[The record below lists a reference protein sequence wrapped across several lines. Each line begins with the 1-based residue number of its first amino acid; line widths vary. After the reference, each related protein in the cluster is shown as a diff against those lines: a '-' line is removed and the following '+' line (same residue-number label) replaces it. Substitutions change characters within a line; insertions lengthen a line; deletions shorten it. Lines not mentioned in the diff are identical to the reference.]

1 MERPASPLRWFF
13 LPPVVAVPT
22 ILAVRYLGSP
32 LDSGPVDASLWGL
45 AGLLFLVLTV
55 LYVLLILQGARAGF
69 IPVQLIAQ
77 GMLLC
82 PLSLH
87 LGARM
92 LQWVGVT
99 LVVCGAVVLVA
110 IYYYRLGG
118 AGLPE
123 ESKTDVQ
130 GADLPI
136 PFAVTGPTGHILSV
150 SDALLEI
157 AGVSRE
163 VALASD
169 ITVFLTPG
177 EETATLG
184 GKVWN
189 VSQQPMKDERFY
201 FQIEPKTFADVP
213 PAPRPADPFIDPP
226 TGLYTQDYAMRRLEE
241 ELYRV
246 RRYDHSLS
254 AALIRFVFVSTSGAE
269 AEKKAFCAWCHLVR
283 ETLRASDIAFL
294 FGPQDVFLILPETDG
309 DAAEAVVTKLE
320 ALIPTLRMEHP
331 ALSSVTL
338 LRLTASVKSG
348 PGVPSAD
355 ELVRRVEEGLRAKYT
370 LNS

>member
-1 MERPASPLRWFF
+1 MERPVSLLRWFF
-13 LPPVVAVPT
+13 LPPVMAIPT
-22 ILAVRYLGSP
+22 ILAVRSLGSP

-45 AGLLFLVLTV
+45 TGLLFLVLTV
-55 LYVLLILQGARAGF
+55 LYVLLILRGAQSGF

-82 PLSLH
+82 PLSISF
-87 LGARM
+87 GARM

-99 LVVCGAVVLVA
+99 LAVCGAVVLVA
-110 IYYYRLGG
+110 IYYCRLGRT
-118 AGLPE
+118 GLPE
-123 ESKTDVQ
+123 ESEMDEQ
-130 GADLPI
+130 GADLPV
-136 PFAVTGPTGHILSV
+136 PFAITGPTGNILSI

-157 AGVSRE
+157 IGVSRE

-201 FQIEPKTFADVP
+201 FQIEPKTFADIP
-213 PAPRPADPFIDPP
+213 QAPRPADPFIDLP

-246 RRYDHSLS
+246 RRYDHFLS
-254 AALIRFVFVSTSGAE
+254 AALIRFVFVSTSGSE
-269 AEKKAFCAWCHLVR
+269 AEEKAFCAWCRLAR
-283 ETLRASDIAFL
+283 QTLRASDIAFL
-294 FGPQDVFLILPETDG
+294 FGPQDAFLILPETD
-309 DAAEAVVTKLE
+309 DEAAEAVVAKLE
-320 ALIPTLRMEHP
+320 ALIPDLRMEHP
-331 ALSSVTL
+331 VLSSATL
-338 LRLTASVKSG
+338 LRLTASVKGG
-348 PGVPSAD
+348 PGVPSAE
-355 ELVRRVEEGLRAKYT
+355 ELVHRVEEGLRAKYT